1 MLSLLKNKSEL
12 SSIFVLEV
20 LDLCFCVCSV
30 YSLCIYE
37 ALEEIV
43 MSYNESIK
51 KLTIFSF
58 FLFIRERI
66 SSCSCTLDPEFFKT
80 LFEDVIIVSIVGFLS
95 GIFSPDRD
103 DF

>member
-1 MLSLLKNKSEL
+1 MNFKIYLHQINCERCCIYWKFYQGFDLLQ
-12 SSIFVLEV
+12 V

-30 YSLCIYE
+30 ELYSLCIYE

-58 FLFIRERI
+58 F
-66 SSCSCTLDPEFFKT
+66 
-80 LFEDVIIVSIVGFLS
+80 FLS
-95 GIFSPDRD
+95 GKEYHLVPARLTPSFLKLFLRML
-103 DF
+103 